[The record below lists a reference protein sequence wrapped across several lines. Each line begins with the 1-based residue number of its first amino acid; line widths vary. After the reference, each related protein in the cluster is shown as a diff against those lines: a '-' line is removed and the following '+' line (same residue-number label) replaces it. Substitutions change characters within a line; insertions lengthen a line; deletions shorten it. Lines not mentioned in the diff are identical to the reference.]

1 MTGLPDFEGW
11 AVFARVAESGSFAA
25 AARSLG
31 LSAPTVSKIMG
42 RLEHR
47 LGATLFQRS
56 ARHLSLTA
64 EGAECLDRA
73 RRILLEGEGLETEL
87 REGTATPR
95 GMIRLA
101 APMTFGREVLGP
113 ALPEFLE
120 QYPDITLEMD
130 LDDGVVD
137 LLGGRFEA
145 AVRITSGLLRP
156 AVSGQAFLLC
166 RSVTRF
172 VCSEQFRAR
181 LGEVENPEDL
191 AGQAGL
197 LYTNAAV
204 PDFLRL
210 RHTDGRQASVRLK
223 GRVSA
228 NSGDMLLPAIRAGL
242 GIALLPDFMLRPD
255 LESGRIVEVLPGW
268 TGAELSV
275 WFIVTGCGAT
285 RTQMSARL
293 RVLLAYL
300 ERVLGEIVSQ
310 DYSAGQ
316 EKTR

>member
-1 MTGLPDFEGW
+1 MTGLPDLEGW
-11 AVFARVAESGSFAA
+11 AVFARVAESGSFVG

-47 LGATLFQRS
+47 LRTTLFQRS

-64 EGAECLDRA
+64 EGLECLERA
-73 RRILLEGEGLETEL
+73 RRILSEGEGLEAEL
-87 REGTATPR
+87 REGTSAPR

-101 APMTFGREVLGP
+101 VPMTFGREILGP
-113 ALPEFLE
+113 LLPRFLRLYPEIAL
-120 QYPDITLEMD
+120 DID

-156 AVSGQAFLLC
+156 QVSGQAFALC
-166 RSVTRF
+166 HSVTRL
-172 VCSEQFRAR
+172 VCSADFLQT
-181 LGEVENPEDL
+181 LGKVREPEDL
-191 AGQAGL
+191 PGCPGL
-197 LYTNAAV
+197 LYANASV
-204 PDFLRL
+204 PDFLRVT
-210 RHTDGRQASVRLK
+210 HTDGRQASIRLT
-223 GRVSA
+223 GRMTA
-228 NSGDMLLPAIRAGL
+228 NSGDMLLPAIRDGL

-255 LESGRIVEVLPGW
+255 LENGRIVEVLPGW
-268 TGAELSV
+268 TGARLSV

-285 RTQMSARL
+285 RLQMSARL

-300 ERVLGEIVSQ
+300 ERELGEIVSQ

>member
-1 MTGLPDFEGW
+1 MTGLPDLEGW

-31 LSAPTVSKIMG
+31 LAAPTVSKVMG

-47 LGATLFQRS
+47 LGTTLFQRS

-64 EGAECLDRA
+64 EGTECLERA
-73 RRILLEGEGLETEL
+73 RRILSEGEGLEAEL

-95 GMIRLA
+95 GLIRLA
-101 APMTFGREVLGP
+101 APMTFGREILGP
-113 ALPEFLE
+113 ALPGFLKR
-120 QYPDITLEMD
+120 YPDITLEMD

-156 AVSGQAFLLC
+156 AVPGQAFLLC
-166 RSVTRF
+166 RSVTRL
-172 VCSEQFRAR
+172 VCSEQFRQG
-181 LGEVENPEDL
+181 LTHIDSPEDL
-191 AGQAGL
+191 TGQPGL
-197 LYTNAAV
+197 LYANASV
-204 PDFLRL
+204 PDFFRL
-210 RHTDGRQASVRLK
+210 KHEDGRQTAVRLK
-223 GRVSA
+223 GLVNA

-255 LESGRIVEVLPGW
+255 LESGQVVEVLPGW
-268 TGAELSV
+268 TGTDLSV

-310 DYSAGQ
+310 DYSAAQ